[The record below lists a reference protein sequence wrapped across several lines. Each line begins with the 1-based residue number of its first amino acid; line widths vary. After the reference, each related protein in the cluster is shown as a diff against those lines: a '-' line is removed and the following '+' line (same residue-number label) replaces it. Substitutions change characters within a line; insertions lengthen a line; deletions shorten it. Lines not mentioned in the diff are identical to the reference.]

1 MTFIPTTILY
11 KTVYAIIIIIIGNHG
26 NCLSVNRYMYFT
38 DFYLCVGK
46 SSGHACEGVHWN
58 QKKAL
63 DLLELEIGALV
74 SSLVGSRN

>member
-1 MTFIPTTILY
+1 M
-11 KTVYAIIIIIIGNHG
+11 
-26 NCLSVNRYMYFT
+26 SVNRYMYFT
-38 DFYLCVGK
+38 DFYLCVGM
-46 SSGHACEGVHWN
+46 SIGHACEGVHWN